1 MTAGMAAEP
10 GQLRRSKPG
19 IAAGVAATILG
30 WFAEIGQ
37 AARYFLRL
45 RPSASAEDRSKSAVA
60 EVGAELPA
68 TDDTARKPTAST
80 PCATPLDVNVSPT
93 GIVDQTVPDARE
105 IERRRNLVRIFF
117 NEFWSG
123 AADKPAAFVRRLDE
137 AEDYLNQRLTASGE
151 PWRFDANT
159 RIMLGL
165 PPQSNSSVSANI
177 DRQNSG
183 Q

>member
-19 IAAGVAATILG
+19 ITAGVAATILG

-45 RPSASAEDRSKSAVA
+45 RPSGSAEDRSKRAVT
-60 EVGAELPA
+60 EVGAELP
-68 TDDTARKPTAST
+68 TSDDAARKPTAS
-80 PCATPLDVNVSPT
+80 CATPLDVNVSPT

-151 PWRFDANT
+151 PWRFDAST

-165 PPQSNSSVSANI
+165 PPQSKTV
-177 DRQNSG
+177 R
-183 Q
+183 